1 MKRIALYCRVS
12 SDDQRKR
19 ETIDNQVDIL
29 HAYSEMKEDWI
40 ICNEYLDD
48 GISGTIA
55 FEERPAGKRLIEDAK
70 KGLFDAILVYRI
82 DRFGRDTLSGL
93 RASESL
99 RKFEVEIISYTE
111 PFDLNT
117 PTGRYQFINYLNMA
131 ELERNN
137 ILDRMF
143 LGATRAAKQGKWLGG
158 IVPYGYYVNNDGY
171 LEVNEDEAVIVRKM
185 FDMYV
190 NEGMNTVDIAV
201 YLNTVGVPCFN
212 NSRKSGKRNTG
223 VASLWSTG
231 SIQRML
237 SNSTYMGIHEYG
249 KRSNKRKETIKREV
263 PPIVPI
269 EVWEKAVQSRKENMK
284 MANRNSPNRT
294 FLLRTLIKCGE
305 CDRTYYGVFYRKSP
319 SVYSCSSKQ
328 SSIKKIYNTNCHN
341 INLVADDIEE
351 YIWDI
356 CREILLNYDDYTIEL
371 DDEKELKNLNEDLN
385 NFKIKLVEL
394 EGEKSNIL
402 KLFRRNII
410 DEKEL
415 EQQLSDIRK
424 DITSYE
430 SIMTEINS
438 KIDIIKNKESVINK
452 NKSQLELYRDRVES
466 LSDDDKIKIIRL
478 LIKSIVVSTKV
489 VDGYKIPDIQVI
501 LNSSELLLEPS
512 RIHSSNE
519 HKFCRILY
527 TAINPRQLNL
537 FIFHRLP

>member
-55 FEERPAGKRLIEDAK
+55 FEERPAGKRLIEAAK
-70 KGLFDAILVYRI
+70 EGLFDAILVYRI

-93 RASESL
+93 QASESL

-158 IVPYGYYVNNDGY
+158 IVPYGYYVNSDGY
-171 LEVNEDEAVIVRKM
+171 LEVDQEEATVVRKI

-190 NEGMNTVDIAV
+190 NENMNTVDIAV
-201 YLNTVGVPCFN
+201 YLNAIGVPCFN

-237 SNSTYMGIHEYG
+237 SNSTYMGVHEYG
-249 KRSNKRKETIKREV
+249 KRSNKRKETIIREV
-263 PPIVPI
+263 PAIIPI
-269 EVWEKAVQSRKENMK
+269 EVWKKAVESRKENMK

-305 CDRTYYGVFYRKSP
+305 CDRTYYGIFYRKSP

-328 SSIKKIYNTNCHN
+328 SAIKKIYNTNCHN

-351 YIWDI
+351 YIWGM

-385 NFKIKLVEL
+385 NFKIKVAEL

-415 EQQLSDIRK
+415 EQQLNDIRK
-424 DITSYE
+424 DIVNCE
-430 SIMTEINS
+430 SIMTDINS
-438 KIDIIKNKESVINK
+438 KINIVKNKESVINK
-452 NKSQLELYRDRVES
+452 YKSQLELYRDRIEN
-466 LSDDDKIKIIRL
+466 LSDDDKMQIIRL
-478 LIKSIVVSTKV
+478 LVKSIVVSTEV
-489 VDGYKIPDIQVI
+489 VEGDKIPNIHVI
-501 LNSSELLLEPS
+501 WNLSELLLERS
-512 RIHSSNE
+512 WIHGTNQ
-519 HKFCRILY
+519 HKFSWIFNA
-527 TAINPRQLNL
+527 AINS
-537 FIFHRLP
+537 